1 MLTTKRV
8 FIATICGLIFGIICM
23 LFASSNPDAAELST
37 SLILTIIIS
46 RTLLGFTIGISALRI
61 VWWLHGIILGFITS
75 IPMAL
80 PVMDQTNIMIG
91 TIVMGMIYGFLTE
104 LITSIFFKT
113 KPIGTIKAT

>member
-23 LFASSNPDAAELST
+23 LFASSNPEATELST
-37 SLILTIIIS
+37 SLILTIIVG

-61 VWWLHGIILGFITS
+61 VWWLHGIILGFVTS

-80 PVMDQTNIMIG
+80 PIMEKPEIMIG
-91 TIVMGMIYGFLTE
+91 TVVMGMIYGFLTE
-104 LITSIFFKT
+104 LITSIFFKA
-113 KPIGTIKAT
+113 KPIGAIKTS